1 VVVATA
7 AAVAEEEKQQQ
18 QSDDDDDDMPLI
30 ELHSETFLLF
40 SSFGGLAARY
50 YSGFST

>member
-18 QSDDDDDDMPLI
+18 QSDDDDDMPLFV
-30 ELHSETFLLF
+30 LHSETFLLF

-50 YSGFST
+50 YSGFSI